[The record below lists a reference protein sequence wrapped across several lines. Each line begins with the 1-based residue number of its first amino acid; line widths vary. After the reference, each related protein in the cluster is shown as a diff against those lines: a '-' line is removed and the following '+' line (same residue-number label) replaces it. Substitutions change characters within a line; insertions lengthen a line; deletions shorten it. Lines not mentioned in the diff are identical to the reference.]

1 MTWAK
6 RGVVLAVS
14 RKDLL
19 LMVRYPLN
27 LVARIIEP
35 IGWLVPVYFL
45 SRTFARDGDVAGF
58 AAWTGTGDY
67 MAFVV
72 AGWVLSAY
80 VSAVMWGMGFAL
92 KNEMDSGVLETNW
105 LAPQPPALLLAGRT
119 IASVAYTTVTTLGFV
134 GLAAVVFGISLRGQ
148 LLPALAIMLPVVAG
162 LYGIGFLIAGLVLRM
177 RDANTLIDVSQYIL
191 GMLSGRDYP
200 VRVLP
205 TPLLVVSLLLP
216 LTYGYDGLRAAVLGT
231 HALLPYWAELALA
244 AVFMVIMTIVGIW
257 GFGRFERRSRV
268 DGTLSQH

>member
-1 MTWAK
+1 MSATL
-6 RGVVLAVS
+6 RVVLAVS

-27 LVARIIEP
+27 LVARIVEP
-35 IGWLVPVYFL
+35 IGWLAPVYFL
-45 SRTFARDGDVAGF
+45 GRTFARDGSTPGF

-72 AGWVLSAY
+72 TGWVLSAY

-92 KNEMDSGVLETNW
+92 KNEMDSGVLESNW
-105 LAPQPPALLLAGRT
+105 LVPQPSVLLLVGRT
-119 IASVAYTTVTTLGFV
+119 IASVFYTTVTTFGFV
-134 GLAAVVFGISLRGQ
+134 VLAAFVFRISLRGE
-148 LLPALAIMLPVVAG
+148 LLPALAIMLPVIAG

-177 RDANTLIDVSQYIL
+177 RDANTLIDMSHYVL
-191 GMLSGRDYP
+191 GLLSGRDYP

-205 TPLLVVSLLLP
+205 APLMVLSLVLP

-231 HALLPYWAELALA
+231 HSLLPFPAEVALA
-244 AVFMVIMTIVGIW
+244 AGFMGLTAVVGVW
-257 GFGRFERRSRV
+257 GFGRLERRCRLE
-268 DGTLSQH
+268 GTLGQH